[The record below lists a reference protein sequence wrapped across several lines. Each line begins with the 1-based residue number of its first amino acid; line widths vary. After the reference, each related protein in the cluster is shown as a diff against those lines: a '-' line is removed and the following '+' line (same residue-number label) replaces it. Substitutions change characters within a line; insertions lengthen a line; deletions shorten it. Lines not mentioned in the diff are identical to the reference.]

1 MDSESTIG
9 AINSVM
15 LKMLNN
21 GGDISIQKPPQQPK
35 EETKIIDDP
44 IVAPQSIS
52 LQSGGNSNR
61 LTQDDLIKEVADL
74 KSQLKQV
81 SDLVAPLGAILNLTV

>member
-61 LTQDDLIKEVADL
+61 LTQDDLIKEVSDL